1 MLGKIINGVLQTKEY
16 VMLINDRIVSNP
28 TDEQLISDG
37 YKEVIYTERPEGNY
51 NQKYVVTDVITVEWE
66 EVVIQ
71 ELNS

>member
-1 MLGKIINGVLQTKEY
+1 MLGKIINGVLQTKET
-16 VMLINDRIVSNP
+16 VMLINDKIVSNP
-28 TDEQLISDG
+28 TDEQLIVDG

-66 EVVIQ
+66 EVVVQ